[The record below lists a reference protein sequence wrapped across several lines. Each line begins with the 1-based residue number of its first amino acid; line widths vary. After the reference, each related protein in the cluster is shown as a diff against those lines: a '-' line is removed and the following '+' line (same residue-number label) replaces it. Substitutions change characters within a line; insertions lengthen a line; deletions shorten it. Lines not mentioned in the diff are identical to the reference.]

1 MKLNL
6 TVEGMHC
13 RSCSMLL
20 KDVVDEIK
28 GVKSAKFDHA
38 EGSAVVEFDD
48 SVVSK
53 EVIVDSITKEG
64 YKVIL

>member
-13 RSCSMLL
+13 SGCSMLL
-20 KDVVDEIK
+20 KDVVEEIK
-28 GVKSAKFDHA
+28 GVKSAEFDHA
-38 EGSAVVEFDD
+38 EGNAVVEFDN